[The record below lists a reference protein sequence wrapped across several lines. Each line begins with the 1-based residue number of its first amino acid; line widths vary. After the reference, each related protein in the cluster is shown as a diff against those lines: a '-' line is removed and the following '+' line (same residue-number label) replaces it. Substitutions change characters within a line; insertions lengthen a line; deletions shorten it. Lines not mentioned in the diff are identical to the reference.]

1 MYIRYVYDI
10 CGMFV
15 NTTYVYICNKFSE
28 PLRIAR
34 CTLKINDFIPR
45 SFNLFSRMMAQGGN
59 KATPTKQLNN
69 NYVHI

>member
-1 MYIRYVYDI
+1 
-10 CGMFV
+10 MFV
-15 NTTYVYICNKFSE
+15 NTTYVYILNKFSE

-59 KATPTKQLNN
+59 KATPTKKLKKGLSSLPNLFSK
-69 NYVHI
+69 IW

>member
-1 MYIRYVYDI
+1 MS
-10 CGMFV
+10 V

-45 SFNLFSRMMAQGGN
+45 SFNLFSRITTQGGN
-59 KATPTKQLNN
+59 KVTSTN
-69 NYVHI
+69 